1 MQSKKLAGN
10 KPSVSTQKF
19 LDIAAIH
26 DDVVV
31 MKDGTLRAVLMVS
44 SINFALK
51 SEDEQNALI
60 GSYASFLNTLDF
72 PIQVVIQSRPLNVD
86 NYLMRLVEAEKIQ
99 ENELL
104 RLQIS
109 DYRNFISELVQLGQI
124 MSKKFFVI
132 IPFNPL
138 SDKRKSFWS
147 RLSETITPA
156 LSVKLQRTKFLERKK
171 NLTMRTD
178 QVVGHL
184 GSMGL
189 NVVDL
194 DTQSLIELY
203 YNSYNPDVAAIEKLV
218 DVGKIQIED

>member
-19 LDIAAIH
+19 LDIASIH

-86 NYLMRLVEAEKIQ
+86 NYLMRLVDAEKTQ

-104 RLQIS
+104 RLQIA

-156 LSVKLQRTKFLERKK
+156 LSVRLQRAKFLERKK
-171 NLTMRTD
+171 NLNMRTD

-189 NVVDL
+189 NVVAL